1 MSLCFQCLIQDCL
14 CWYPDVIG
22 YPIQVARF
30 ERDDDHF
37 LPEFNMPA
45 LSPGVEEKGDWLQ
58 LAYFTVAE
66 MYMPLKHD
74 YLDFFDMI
82 ESEPEPEPEAEPEPV
97 PEPPRRLRRRRDVH
111 PASAKGSVA

>member
-1 MSLCFQCLIQDCL
+1 MSLCFQCLFQECL
-14 CWYPDVIG
+14 WWYPDVIG

-30 ERDDDHF
+30 DRDDDHF

-58 LAYFTVAE
+58 LAYFNVAE

-74 YLDFFDMI
+74 YLDFFY
-82 ESEPEPEPEAEPEPV
+82 SQSQSL
-97 PEPPRRLRRRRDVH
+97 RLSLSLSQSCLRGGGGGVRLLPQPGD
-111 PASAKGSVA
+111 P

>member
-1 MSLCFQCLIQDCL
+1 MSLCFQCLIQECL
-14 CWYPDVIG
+14 WWYPDVIG

-30 ERDDDHF
+30 DRD

-58 LAYFTVAE
+58 LAYFNVAE

-82 ESEPEPEPEAEPEPV
+82 ESEPEPQPAPEPETEPELPAW
-97 PEPPRRLRRRRDVH
+97 RRRRGAP
-111 PASAKGSVA
+111 PASARGSVA